1 MHAPGIWGIIVVAIV
16 VILLFGR
23 GKISEL
29 MGDFA
34 KGIKSFKKGLSEDEK
49 AEDEPKVDPVK
60 TIDHQPPPT
69 VGAAMGSGTPA
80 TAGAPSETRKTG

>member
-1 MHAPGIWGIIVVAIV
+1 MGSFSIWHWLIVLV
-16 VILLFGR
+16 VVLLLFGR

-49 AEDEPKVDPVK
+49 AEEEPKVDPVK